1 MTTRSASSC
10 PWTPCARARAV
21 LRGSANALKR
31 SLEDDPRQRTA
42 AALSVRS
49 SPSATDQ
56 GGPGETEDC
65 ADACDESRPAAA
77 GSAAVAR
84 TRSTAGQTGGE
95 RAGTARRT
103 IKAPDV
109 PDSAPAIPGPRAG
122 PPPNIRTGSPRLDGA
137 RRVSEPAGTR
147 TEPRWSPRQPGGH
160 PARPQ
165 VSFTHIWYSGI
176 FRCAGCNRLRCG
188 SEVRCDVAA
197 SAPRLSAETEHL

>member
-1 MTTRSASSC
+1 MTPDSGRRRRSAS
-10 PWTPCARARAV
+10 AV
-21 LRGSANALKR
+21 LRAPLTRAGLAR
-31 SLEDDPRQRTA
+31 RRTA
-42 AALSVRS
+42 QTPVMNRARLRQVPLRS
-49 SPSATDQ
+49 Q
-56 GGPGETEDC
+56 EPG
-65 ADACDESRPAAA
+65 RPR
-77 GSAAVAR
+77 AR
-84 TRSTAGQTGGE
+84 PEGTAGQTGGE
-95 RAGTARRT
+95 RAGTGRRT

-122 PPPNIRTGSPRLDGA
+122 PAAEYPHRFARLDGA

-188 SEVRCDVAA
+188 SEVRGDVAA
-197 SAPRLSAETEHL
+197 SAPRLSAGTEHL

>member
-1 MTTRSASSC
+1 VTDVGTATGCALVASMTSEVVVRDYSIRELL
-10 PWTPCARARAV
+10 PLDPCAVAGAV
-21 LRGSANALKR
+21 LSGSADALKR
-31 SLEDDPRQRTA
+31 SFDDDPRQRTA

-49 SPSATDQ
+49 SPSAAYQ

-65 ADACDESRPAAA
+65 ADARGESRPAAA

-122 PPPNIRTGSPRLDGA
+122 PPPNIRTGSLDWMA
-137 RRVSEPAGTR
+137 RGRVRA
-147 TEPRWSPRQPGGH
+147 RWN
-160 PARPQ
+160 
-165 VSFTHIWYSGI
+165 TY
-176 FRCAGCNRLRCG
+176 
-188 SEVRCDVAA
+188 
-197 SAPRLSAETEHL
+197 